1 MTVQVKICGIA
12 SPSDYLACRDSG
24 ASWTGMV
31 HYPGSSRH
39 LSISALAS
47 LAACASEVGRNGPK
61 RVLLSVDV
69 SGHALAPLIKTAQPD
84 MLQLHGQES
93 PCVVRAIKQQ
103 FGLPVIKAV
112 TIAKKEDLEHCAQ
125 WNGLADWLLFDAKV
139 KAGTQPGGT
148 GHSFDWSLLTG
159 YRSQT
164 PWMLAGGL
172 NIKTVGKAVS
182 ISGARAVDVSSG
194 VEAFPGKKD
203 ATKIHAFIRA
213 AQLV

>member
-1 MTVQVKICGIA
+1 MTVKVKICGIA

-24 ASWTGMV
+24 ACWTGMV

-39 LSISALAS
+39 LSISTLARLAS
-47 LAACASEVGRNGPK
+47 CAAEAGTNAPK
-61 RVLLSVDV
+61 RVLLSVDAT
-69 SGHALAPLIKTAQPD
+69 GDALAPLIKAAQPD
-84 MLQLHGQES
+84 MLQLHGRES
-93 PCVVRAIKQQ
+93 PCAISAIKQQ

-112 TIAKKEDLEHCAQ
+112 GIAKKDDLEQCEQ
-125 WNGLADWLLFDAKV
+125 WHGLADWLLFDAKV

-159 YRSQT
+159 YRGQT
-164 PWMLAGGL
+164 PWILAGGL
-172 NIKTVGKAVS
+172 NTQTVGKAVA

-194 VEAFPGKKD
+194 VETSPRKKD
-203 ATKIHAFIRA
+203 AAKIHAFIRA